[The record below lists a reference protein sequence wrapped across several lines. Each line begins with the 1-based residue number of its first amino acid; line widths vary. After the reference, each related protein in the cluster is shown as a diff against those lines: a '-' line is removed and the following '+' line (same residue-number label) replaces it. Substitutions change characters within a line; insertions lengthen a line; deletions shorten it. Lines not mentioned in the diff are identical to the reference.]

1 MGAPEEVV
9 AEATPEEV
17 ATEAAPEEVVAEAVP
32 EEVAAEAAPEEVVAE
47 AVPEVVAEEP
57 KESKLGSSR
66 FESLNTVE
74 DIIETPIEEIPKEM
88 VKEAISNPETPEQ
101 KEIIS
106 KLIAEMDANTDK
118 TTRCGTV
125 SAERFKAS
133 TTAPVHEEPPEMK
146 KEQKV
151 GLWGYIK
158 KNWFGMK

>member
-1 MGAPEEVV
+1 VTETAEPEIV
-9 AEATPEEV
+9 AEAT
-17 ATEAAPEEVVAEAVP
+17 ATETITEPVAESPQKVLQKQSESRFP
-32 EEVAAEAAPEEVVAE
+32 VT
-47 AVPEVVAEEP
+47 EEP
-57 KESKLGSSR
+57 VESKLGSSR
-66 FESLNTVE
+66 FEQLNTVE
-74 DIIETPIEEIPKEM
+74 EIIETPIDEIPKEM
-88 VKEAISNPETPEQ
+88 VKEAISDPQTPEQ

-133 TTAPVHEEPPEMK
+133 IDAPVHEEPPEMK

>member
-1 MGAPEEVV
+1 MGAAPEEVV

-17 ATEAAPEEVVAEAVP
+17 VTETAPEEVVAEAVP
-32 EEVAAEAAPEEVVAE
+32 EEVVTEAAPEEVVAEATPEEVVTE

-101 KEIIS
+101 KE
-106 KLIAEMDANTDK
+106 A
-118 TTRCGTV
+118 
-125 SAERFKAS
+125 
-133 TTAPVHEEPPEMK
+133 APVHEEPPQTK
-146 KEQKV
+146 KEEKV

-158 KNWFGMK
+158 KNWFGMKN